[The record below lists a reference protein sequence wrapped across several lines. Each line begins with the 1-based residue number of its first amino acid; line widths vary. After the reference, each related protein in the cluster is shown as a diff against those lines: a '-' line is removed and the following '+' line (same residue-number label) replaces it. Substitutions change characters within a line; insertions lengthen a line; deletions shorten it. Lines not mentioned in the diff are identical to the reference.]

1 MKSQLNHF
9 FVPGYALDLD
19 SLKENQNGFTAQL
32 NLAGPPCNAF
42 GKDILNLTIQVTH
55 DTASR

>member
-9 FVPGYALDLD
+9 FVPGYALDPD